1 MKKFILLG
9 AAAMMTL
16 GFTACDGSS
25 KTPVTTGDSISYFL
39 GQGQGMMLNE
49 SVKNMPELDIDKD
62 AFMEGFKVAI
72 KADTTQ
78 KGYQEGLQMGLQ
90 MASQIKQ
97 WEDAGIDIDRDM
109 LIAQLAKTFTADSVD
124 AKQKQTVDSI
134 WRPLMDKAYTAL
146 MNKRAMDQ
154 EKAAREAEEKAQVNI
169 EAGKAF
175 IDSLKAADKDVK
187 VSESGLAYKVIT
199 MGNGA
204 VAKEADKVSVVYTGK
219 LIDGSEFDSSKGE
232 AVKFSPRQVVAGF
245 GEALTTF
252 PVGTKVILYIPEN
265 LGYGKRASGKIA
277 PGSTLVFDLEIKDI
291 EVKKEAKK

>member
-1 MKKFILLG
+1 MI
-9 AAAMMTL
+9 
-16 GFTACDGSS
+16 
-25 KTPVTTGDSISYFL
+25 
-39 GQGQGMMLNE
+39 
-49 SVKNMPELDIDKD
+49 KNKNLDYNTK
-62 AFMEGFKVAI
+62 
-72 KADTTQ
+72 
-78 KGYQEGLQMGLQ
+78 
-90 MASQIKQ
+90 SQIYEY
-97 WEDAGIDIDRDM
+97 WFD
-109 LIAQLAKTFTADSVD
+109 
-124 AKQKQTVDSI
+124 QKDEGDNLVG
-134 WRPLMDKAYTAL
+134 
-146 MNKRAMDQ
+146 
-154 EKAAREAEEKAQVNI
+154 EAET
-169 EAGKAF
+169 AGKAF

-291 EVKKEAKK
+291 EVKKEESAE

>member
-252 PVGTKVILYIPEN
+252 PIGTKVILYIPEN

>member
-175 IDSLKAADKDVK
+175 IDSLKAADKDLK

>member
-49 SVKNMPELDIDKD
+49 SVQNMPELDIDKD